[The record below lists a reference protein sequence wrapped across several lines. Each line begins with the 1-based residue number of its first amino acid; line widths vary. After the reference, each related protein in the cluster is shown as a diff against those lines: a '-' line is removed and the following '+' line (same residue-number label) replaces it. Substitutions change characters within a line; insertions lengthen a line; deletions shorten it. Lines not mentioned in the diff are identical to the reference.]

1 MSLQAGL
8 MQDSDKFLRIVMCG
22 MPFLDDTQASE
33 AFACGIKFLAN
44 YIRAAQQSA
53 AAGTLRYFVRPKFH
67 VLQHLVLHC
76 RRASHRSAHLDST
89 WLDEDFIGKM
99 MRRLKGLHPRT
110 SSLRVLQRYLLD
122 ESCFD

>member
-1 MSLQAGL
+1 MSLQAAL
-8 MQDSDKFLRIVMCG
+8 VQDSGKILTIVMSG
-22 MPFLDDTQASE
+22 VPFLDEPQAKE

-44 YIRAAQQSA
+44 YIRAAEQSA

-67 VLQHLVLHC
+67 ALQHLVLHC
-76 RRASHRSAHLDST
+76 LRASCRSSHLDST